1 MRCCFEFDLACFMA
15 CCEVWFWLEFW
26 RFGVR
31 GFGFVFVCCGVRF
44 YIRFWRVVRCV
55 FGIGFDLLQVVV
67 LA

>member
-15 CCEVWFWLEFW
+15 CCEVWFWLCVV
-26 RFGVR
+26 RR

-44 YIRFWRVVRCV
+44 YIGFWRVVRCV
-55 FGIGFDLLQVVV
+55 FGLGFDLLQVVV